1 MAGGMNKRGSYGPMA
16 DRVRSASTGA
26 STAASTGAS
35 TDSSAAAAPPAV
47 KHCWVTDRHGR
58 LPGLLLEW
66 QQRGGS
72 WQGRV
77 VRPVPD
83 DHGWVVVEE
92 WLPAEL
98 LDPA

>member
-26 STAASTGAS
+26 STDDSTAAVPG
-35 TDSSAAAAPPAV
+35 PPAV